1 MMDGILKP
9 DRFFASQEVD
19 CCESGISNEIV
30 VEICDGGGG
39 PYLVIKT
46 DRWALSDAKEI
57 DAFARELKACLKK
70 AE

>member
-1 MMDGILKP
+1 MDGILRP
-9 DRFFASQEVD
+9 DRFVASQEVD

-30 VEICDGGGG
+30 VEVYDGGGG

-46 DRWALSDAKEI
+46 DRWAFDGGKDI